1 LIEWL
6 GGVVSRIGSHFGLAG
21 TDNQNVWE
29 TFMFKGNASIS
40 IRVVYSLAALAVI
53 FSFNH
58 TALAAD
64 PIKLDSGLISGE
76 ALGDG
81 IDVYRGVPFAAPPV
95 GELRWKPP
103 HPVEPWEGVRE
114 SVEFSAVG
122 PQANTLGQFTGDTL
136 PETSEDMLYLNVWT
150 PAGGTDEKLPVMV
163 WIHGG
168 VFTLGWGHQKGY
180 DGVEFAKRGVVLVSV
195 NYRLGPFGFMSHPAL
210 SAESDQGVSGNYG
223 FLDQVAALQW
233 VERNISKFGGDPDN
247 VTIFGESAG
256 GTSVAALSASPQTK
270 GLVNRA
276 IAQSPWINEANETYL
291 KKSTPFQ
298 KSAEAIGEDWA
309 AAVFGSEISPTVE
322 QMRALSTEEV
332 MAQAEIAVP
341 VAVIDDWFLNGT
353 VGEVFDAGEQNPIS
367 MMVGSN
373 RDEGT
378 MFLMMFPVR
387 TVAEYEATMKDT
399 YGDAAEEILKLYP
412 VTSDKEVRG
421 AMNKF
426 ITDTWFTRAVRE
438 MAAGQSHVGKESYQY
453 EFTRVSRQMPAW
465 GAHHAAELG
474 YVFNTLPEQGL
485 EEADRSLADAMIKY
499 WVQFA
504 KTGNPNQSGLPNWPA
519 FAPGAEKYLELGDE
533 IVEKAKLRSE
543 TNQKIEEVREILFDK
558 HSKK

>member
-1 LIEWL
+1 
-6 GGVVSRIGSHFGLAG
+6 
-21 TDNQNVWE
+21 
-29 TFMFKGNASIS
+29 MFSSSIS
-40 IRVVYSLAALAVI
+40 KCIYYFSLCLAIGLTFVSAGN
-53 FSFNH
+53 SF
-58 TALAAD
+58 AAD

-95 GELRWKPP
+95 GDLRWKPP
-103 HPVEPWEGVRE
+103 HPVEPWDGVRE

-122 PQANTLGQFTGDTL
+122 PQDNTLGQFTGDTL

-150 PAGGTDEKLPVMV
+150 PAAGTDEKLPVMV

-168 VFTLGWGHQKGY
+168 GLTLGWGHQKGY
-180 DGVEFAKRGVVLVSV
+180 DGVEFAKRGVILVSI

-223 FLDQVAALQW
+223 FLDQVAALEW
-233 VERNISKFGGDPDN
+233 VERNISEFGGDPDN

-256 GTSVAALSASPQTK
+256 GTSVAALSASPQAN

-322 QMRALSTEEV
+322 QLRALSTEDV
-332 MAQAEIAVP
+332 MAHAEKAIP

-399 YGDAAEEILKLYP
+399 YGDAAEKILELYP
-412 VTSDKEVRG
+412 VTSDKEVRD

-474 YVFNTLPEQGL
+474 YVFNTLPEKGL
-485 EEADRSLADAMIKY
+485 EDIDHTLAEAMIEY

-504 KTGNPNQSGLPNWPA
+504 KTGNPNQSGLPEWPA
-519 FAPGAEKYLELGDE
+519 FVPGEEKYLELGEE
-533 IVEKAKLRSE
+533 ITSKAKLRADK
-543 TNQKIEEVREILFDK
+543 NDAIEAVRERAFK
-558 HSKK
+558 AHSESN